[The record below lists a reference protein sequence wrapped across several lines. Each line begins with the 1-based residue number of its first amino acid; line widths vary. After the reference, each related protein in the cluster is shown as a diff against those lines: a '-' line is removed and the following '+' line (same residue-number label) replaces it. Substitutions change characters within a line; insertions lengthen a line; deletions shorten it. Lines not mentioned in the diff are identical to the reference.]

1 MTSTAADMT
10 STAADMTSTAAGAL
24 SALNNLKKRG
34 YGIHNRRFNRL

>member
-1 MTSTAADMT
+1 MTSTATAMT
-10 STAADMTSTAAGAL
+10 STVTAMTSTVAGAL

>member
-10 STAADMTSTAAGAL
+10 STAADMAAGAL

>member
-1 MTSTAADMT
+1 MTSTAVDMT
-10 STAADMTSTAAGAL
+10 FTAAGVP

>member
-1 MTSTAADMT
+1 MT

-24 SALNNLKKRG
+24 SALNNLKKQG

>member
-10 STAADMTSTAAGAL
+10 SMAADMAAGAL